1 MYHLLKLRL
10 RFSCYLV
17 FYSLSLLYLSH
28 IRMTITM
35 QSRRLGWPPGDQITL
50 SSLSSHIEHSVEFTY
65 SCFITALHQT
75 SSSKTKNTG
84 PNLSPQRQEYCTL
97 GIPINAENNKHVRG
111 CYESPCPCHHQH
123 FADEIPRI
131 PLK

>member
-1 MYHLLKLRL
+1 MLHHFIRQAQAKPKILG
-10 RFSCYLV
+10 LV
-17 FYSLSLLYLSH
+17 VCG
-28 IRMTITM
+28 
-35 QSRRLGWPPGDQITL
+35 Q
-50 SSLSSHIEHSVEFTY
+50 
-65 SCFITALHQT
+65 
-75 SSSKTKNTG
+75 N
-84 PNLSPQRQEYCTL
+84 PNFSPQRQEYCTL